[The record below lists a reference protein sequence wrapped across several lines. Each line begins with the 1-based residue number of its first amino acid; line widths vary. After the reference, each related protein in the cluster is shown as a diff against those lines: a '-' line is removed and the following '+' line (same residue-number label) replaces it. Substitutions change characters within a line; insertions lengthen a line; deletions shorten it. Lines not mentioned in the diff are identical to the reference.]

1 MQKAPSLVSCVVC
14 KRFSTSH
21 TSASQSKFWTPH
33 NGHAGYLKEVMGS
46 KEQDSTGTQRNF
58 LHQIFHLL
66 LLFCGFR
73 CGSLGLFVAQPGL
86 GATGCRVLC
95 VIGSVSCHLHDDAGS
110 TEQGAAAILP
120 RAAFRGGYSVFFTNG
135 PPGSHRQHHCVHQK
149 HKGHQRCKGEQKQ
162 QDGQNQD
169 ARKGPRNR
177 PHASGMTQTVEP

>member
-1 MQKAPSLVSCVVC
+1 MASHSSCGRPNALTVDGDHTWILVLRSW
-14 KRFSTSH
+14 
-21 TSASQSKFWTPH
+21 A
-33 NGHAGYLKEVMGS
+33 
-46 KEQDSTGTQRNF
+46 KEQDQPSDPFENCLVLVLHLFF

-73 CGSLGLFVAQPGL
+73 CGSLGLFVAQPRL
-86 GATGCRVLC
+86 GATGRRVLC
-95 VIGSVSCHLHDDAGS
+95 VIGSVSCHLHHDAGS